1 MQEIGI
7 LSHIGFTCQVCML
20 DSCMW
25 LWIAC
30 CNRVVLNVCTWQV
43 QMHIFH
49 AVEPQGLD
57 GVILPK
63 NLERQFSDAFG
74 MWFRE
79 QLKRCVHMRFP
90 QATPTIHCLS
100 VYIYILIY
108 DTHIVFTYVYT
119 YACVCEFIFTHTH
132 THALAYTRQS
142 HLRSCSFD
150 DNASVCPYPLTL
162 TLAWSEVLRHELSS
176 DTFCLMELNS
186 L

>member
-1 MQEIGI
+1 
-7 LSHIGFTCQVCML
+7 
-20 DSCMW
+20 
-25 LWIAC
+25 
-30 CNRVVLNVCTWQV
+30 
-43 QMHIFH
+43 MHIFH

-100 VYIYILIY
+100 VYNIYIFQFM
-108 DTHIVFTYVYT
+108 THIIFTYVYT
-119 YACVCEFIFTHTH
+119 YAHTH
-132 THALAYTRQS
+132 THAPAYTRQS

-150 DNASVCPYPLTL
+150 NNASVCPYPLTL
-162 TLAWSEVLRHELSS
+162 TFVWSEVLRHELSS